1 MHMEGDLMGCDGFF
15 VDRRDL
21 ECRSS
26 QAYVMR
32 AHWATVENGKRLMAL
47 WDIAARG
54 SMFDWFDNKDWKDL
68 AKLADV
74 AMILGD
80 VVLADLSAVKDCNY
94 EFPLTT
100 EDLMDQS
107 DYRFMIVLDWN
118 TKSVQEYSMDEIEEI
133 FYKEDEQ

>member
-1 MHMEGDLMGCDGFF
+1 MGCDGFF

-21 ECRSS
+21 ECRNS

-54 SMFDWFDNKDWKDL
+54 SVFDWFDDRDWKDL

-80 VVLADLSAVKDCNY
+80 VVPADLSAIKDISD
-94 EFPLTT
+94 ELPLTIRNMM
-100 EDLMDQS
+100 EQS
-107 DYRFMIVLDWN
+107 DYRFMIIMDWE

-133 FYKEDEQ
+133 FYREDEE

>member
-1 MHMEGDLMGCDGFF
+1 MGCNGFL

-21 ECRSS
+21 ECRNS

-32 AHWATVENGKRLMAL
+32 AHWATVENGRRLMAM

-54 SMFDWFDNKDWKDL
+54 SAFDWFDDRDWKDL

-74 AMILGD
+74 AMISGD
-80 VVLADLSAVKDCNY
+80 VIPADLSAIKDISD
-94 EFPLTT
+94 ELPLTIGNMM
-100 EDLMDQS
+100 EQS
-107 DYRFMIVLDWN
+107 DYRFMIVMDWE

-133 FYKEDEQ
+133 FYKED

>member
-1 MHMEGDLMGCDGFF
+1 MGCNGFF

-21 ECRSS
+21 ECRNSK
-26 QAYVMR
+26 AYVMR
-32 AHWATVENGKRLMAL
+32 AHWATVENGRRLMAM

-54 SMFDWFDNKDWKDL
+54 SAFDWFDDRDWKNL

-80 VVLADLSAVKDCNY
+80 VVPADLSAVKNCNY
-94 EFPLTT
+94 KFPLTT
-100 EDLMDQS
+100 KDLMVQS
-107 DYRFMIVLDWN
+107 DYRFMIIMDWE

-133 FYKEDEQ
+133 FYKEDEE